1 MTELRG
7 GLSGVHV
14 WRWKGIR
21 CSVPSRVAV
30 AGRLAGAACLALR
43 RARARAIKKEVA
55 KRKHKSHTRGRSWLV
70 WRQQR
75 APPGTFS
82 RCCLRPQRQLWGGF
96 ILYTHAHT
104 GKQCSRHAKWMPHGR
119 LFVVRN
125 LLPEFKCFRSI
136 IISPMVPSAPA
147 QAPFAG
153 RNIAPIL
160 GRSLSGSFETVAELL
175 VPQRDNRRHSRVRA
189 LQGGAKSSGGAR
201 GARIM
206 AAG

>member
-1 MTELRG
+1 MYG
-7 GLSGVHV
+7 GGRALDV
-14 WRWKGIR
+14 R
-21 CSVPSRVAV
+21 CPLVSPSRGDLLGQRVWHC
-30 AGRLAGAACLALR
+30 GAREHAPS
-43 RARARAIKKEVA
+43 
-55 KRKHKSHTRGRSWLV
+55 KRKSRSESTNPTREAARGSCG
-70 WRQQR
+70 
-75 APPGTFS
+75 ANSAPPPGTFS
-82 RCCLRPQRQLWGGF
+82 RCCLRPRRQLWGGF
-96 ILYTHAHT
+96 TLYTHAHT

-175 VPQRDNRRHSRVRA
+175 VPQRDNRRRSRVRA

>member
-1 MTELRG
+1 MFG
-7 GLSGVHV
+7 ALSCRRREATCWG
-14 WRWKGIR
+14 
-21 CSVPSRVAV
+21 SVFGTA
-30 AGRLAGAACLALR
+30 
-43 RARARAIKKEVA
+43 ARASTRHQKGSREA
-55 KRKHKSHTRGRSWLV
+55 KAQTPHARPLV
-70 WRQQR
+70 GG
-75 APPGTFS
+75 ANSAPPPGTFS
-82 RCCLRPQRQLWGGF
+82 RCCLRPRRQLWGGF

-125 LLPEFKCFRSI
+125 LLPEFVRICSI

-175 VPQRDNRRHSRVRA
+175 VPQRDNRRRSRVRA